1 MNGAALIVTA
11 AATLL
16 VLAAVAVVATVYVR
30 RRRGF
35 LARARTVPAVVTG
48 IRQAVFGMG
57 RNPSYFARVSF
68 TAETGMPVTTEVRL
82 YNIGV
87 APRLGRGLPAVRPGM
102 RIWVDYDPAA
112 PATAEINTQAI
123 PEASR
128 PPGRP
133 NAVLMAGVFGG
144 VVMAVLVVGGLLMVI
159 GTP

>member
-1 MNGAALIVTA
+1 MNGAALIVIA
-11 AATLL
+11 AATLV
-16 VLAAVAVVATVYVR
+16 VLAAAAVVATVYVR
-30 RRRGF
+30 RRRSF

-48 IRQAVFGMG
+48 IRQTVLSVG
-57 RNPSYFARVSF
+57 RPSYFARVSF

-87 APRLGRGLPAVRPGM
+87 APRLGAGLPPVRPGM
-102 RIWVDYDPAA
+102 RLWVDYDPAA

-133 NAVLMAGVFGG
+133 NTIIAVGVFGG
-144 VVMAVLVVGGLLMVI
+144 VVMAVLVVGGVLMVV
-159 GTP
+159 GTR